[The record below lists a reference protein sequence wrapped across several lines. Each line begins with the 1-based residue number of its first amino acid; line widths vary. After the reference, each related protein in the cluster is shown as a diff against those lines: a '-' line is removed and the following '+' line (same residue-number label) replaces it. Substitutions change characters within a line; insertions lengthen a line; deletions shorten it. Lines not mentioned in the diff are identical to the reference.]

1 MTTRDPIARRLAR
14 NIRAVT
20 ADGLTDK
27 ARTRVVIGIVDNI
40 AVALAGA
47 HEDCVRI
54 VQEIPGIGAAPGPS
68 TLFGHARRVSML
80 DAAMINGVA
89 AHALDYDDFS
99 SMLGVH
105 HSATLV
111 APLLALAEAEHKS
124 GAELVAAHAAG
135 VETEIRLAR
144 SVAWSHYD
152 KGWHPTSTMGTI
164 GVAAACAHMLGLD
177 EAGIATAL
185 TIAASQ
191 SAGIK
196 ANFGTMT
203 KPLHVGI
210 AARAGLMS
218 ALLAER
224 GFTADETA
232 FEHRQGFF
240 EVYNGAGNY
249 DAAKLFE
256 NWGAPWELEGDGMV
270 LKLWPCCGS
279 THAAIV
285 AALELRDAT
294 GIAADDIARIE
305 VMPHRRRL
313 RHTDTPHPRTSLE
326 GKFSVQYVVA
336 RALADGAVT
345 LGDFAVDRV
354 TEPRIA
360 RLLDRLEAKGHP
372 EMGDDADSQWAAE
385 VVVET
390 VDGRRLARR
399 IDNVLAEGR
408 LMPENPAA
416 LADKFIDCAELAL
429 PPVQAARLFETLLTI
444 DRADDVADLG
454 HLLLVSETAE
464 NGPRAQAA
472 AV

>member
-1 MTTRDPIARRLAR
+1 
-14 NIRAVT
+14 
-20 ADGLTDK
+20 
-27 ARTRVVIGIVDNI
+27 
-40 AVALAGA
+40 
-47 HEDCVRI
+47 
-54 VQEIPGIGAAPGPS
+54 
-68 TLFGHARRVSML
+68 ML
-80 DAAMINGVA
+80 KCLYA
-89 AHALDYDDFS
+89 
-99 SMLGVH
+99 
-105 HSATLV
+105 
-111 APLLALAEAEHKS
+111 S
-124 GAELVAAHAAG
+124 GT
-135 VETEIRLAR
+135 ET
-144 SVAWSHYD
+144 
-152 KGWHPTSTMGTI
+152 
-164 GVAAACAHMLGLD
+164 
-177 EAGIATAL
+177 
-185 TIAASQ
+185 
-191 SAGIK
+191 
-196 ANFGTMT
+196 
-203 KPLHVGI
+203 
-210 AARAGLMS
+210 
-218 ALLAER
+218 
-224 GFTADETA
+224 
-232 FEHRQGFF
+232 
-240 EVYNGAGNY
+240 
-249 DAAKLFE
+249 
-256 NWGAPWELEGDGMV
+256 
-270 LKLWPCCGS
+270 CCGS